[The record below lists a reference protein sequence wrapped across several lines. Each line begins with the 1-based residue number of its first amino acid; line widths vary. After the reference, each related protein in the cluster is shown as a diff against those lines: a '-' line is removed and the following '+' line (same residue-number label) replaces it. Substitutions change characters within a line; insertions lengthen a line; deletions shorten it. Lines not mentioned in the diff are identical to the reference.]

1 MVYYPKP
8 LHLQTAFA
16 DPHVGL
22 RPPQDDKGTV
32 RVHQDDKGRFVLP
45 QDDSLSFRAE
55 PQAESRNLN
64 LCPVATSLCSRV
76 LSLPL
81 HPYITEEQ
89 IDTVCNAIRKVLR

>member
-8 LHLQTAFA
+8 LHRQAAFA

-32 RVHQDDKGRFVLP
+32 QPLQEDK
-45 QDDSLSFRAE
+45 
-55 PQAESRNLN
+55 
-64 LCPVATSLCSRV
+64 CPVATSLCERV

-81 HPYITEEQ
+81 HPYMGLEE
-89 IDTVCNAIRKVLR
+89 IETVCNAIRKALR

>member
-16 DPHVGL
+16 QTPDQVGG
-22 RPPQDDKGTV
+22 D
-32 RVHQDDKGRFVLP
+32 GRDVIP
-45 QDDSLSFRAE
+45 GSTR
-55 PQAESRNLN
+55 N

-89 IDTVCNAIRKVLR
+89 IDTVCNAIRKFLG